1 MRQHIRLF
9 ALIAVAAVGLAGF
22 ARAQAAAQAPAQAPA
37 PAQEGTKMGMINSQ
51 EVLEK
56 SVEGKKAIAQLQAAD
71 KKYSDQV
78 TQLDDQIKQLQNRL
92 STQRLTLTQEAA
104 AGIQADIQRKQ
115 TDRQRTAED
124 ASRSMQDLQSTLLLR
139 IQNEVMPIIEQVR
152 KDKGLDL
159 IFDLNRSGT
168 VYFNPALDMTDEV
181 VKRYDASKATA
192 PAPPVKK

>member
-1 MRQHIRLF
+1 MTKHVRSL
-9 ALIAVAAVGLAGF
+9 ALIAAAAVGLAGF
-22 ARAQAAAQAPAQAPA
+22 ARAQ
-37 PAQEGTKMGMINSQ
+37 EGSKMGIVNTQ
-51 EVLEK
+51 LVVER

-78 TQLDDQIKQLQNRL
+78 NLLDDQIKQLQNRL

-124 ASRSMQDLQSTLLLR
+124 ASRSMQELQASLLMR

-152 KDKGLDL
+152 KDKGFDL

-181 VKRYDASKATA
+181 VRRYDASKAAA